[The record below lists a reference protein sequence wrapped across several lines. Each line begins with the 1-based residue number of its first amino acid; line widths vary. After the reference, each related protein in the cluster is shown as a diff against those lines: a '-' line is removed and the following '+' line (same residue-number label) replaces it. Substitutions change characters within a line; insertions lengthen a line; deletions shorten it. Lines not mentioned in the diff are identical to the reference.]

1 MLFSLSN
8 LKKRSTRD
16 ADGEQAVVPK
26 LLHGRAALRQVGL
39 AIELFEGFVGKAR
52 SECDMRLLEGVM
64 GDYRLGRCIEFA
76 CSPIIRSCSLLLRAC
91 FRLRTWQRWLRMGLA
106 DRQM

>member
-1 MLFSLSN
+1 MEGVGIRCGLGDLCVSMFDLEIEKMLFSLSN

-39 AIELFEGFVGKAR
+39 
-52 SECDMRLLEGVM
+52 
-64 GDYRLGRCIEFA
+64 GD
-76 CSPIIRSCSLLLRAC
+76 
-91 FRLRTWQRWLRMGLA
+91 
-106 DRQM
+106 

>member
-39 AIELFEGFVGKAR
+39 AIELFEGLVGKAS
-52 SECDMRLLEGVM
+52 SECGTRVREGV
-64 GDYRLGRCIEFA
+64 LGVR
-76 CSPIIRSCSLLLRAC
+76 
-91 FRLRTWQRWLRMGLA
+91 
-106 DRQM
+106 